1 MLEVKALVRMCIC
14 TKASFKCIFKS
25 SGTRGLIL
33 GLSLTLLLYFVY
45 VISEGSG
52 ETVHMY

>member
-1 MLEVKALVRMCIC
+1 MRLYIC
-14 TKASFKCIFKS
+14 TKAFFKCLFKYS
-25 SGTRGLIL
+25 VSRGLIL

-45 VISEGSG
+45 VRSEGSG

>member
-1 MLEVKALVRMCIC
+1 MRLYIRDKAF
-14 TKASFKCIFKS
+14 FKCLFKS

-33 GLSLTLLLYFVY
+33 GLSVTLLLYFVY
-45 VISEGSG
+45 MRSEGSG